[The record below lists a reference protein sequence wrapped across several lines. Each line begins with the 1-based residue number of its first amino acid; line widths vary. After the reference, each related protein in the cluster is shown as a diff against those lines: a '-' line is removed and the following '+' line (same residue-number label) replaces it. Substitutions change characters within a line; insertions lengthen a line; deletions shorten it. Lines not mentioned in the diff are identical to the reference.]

1 MITVA
6 ALGLIGILAWLNP
19 TQQAFEAFARD
30 QLVIYLDETLCREL
44 APSLEHLLSISC
56 NDMLVQNQALL
67 DTLIQEQTQHY
78 NFVVFSIYRTTLALP
93 TFGLLPT
100 YQVDTLGILG
110 QFYLVQVKQR

>member
-6 ALGLIGILAWLNP
+6 ALGLIGSMAWLNP
-19 TQQAFEAFARD
+19 SQQAFERFARD
-30 QLVIYLDETLCREL
+30 HLVTYLDETLCREL
-44 APSLEHLLSISC
+44 APSLEQLLNISC
-56 NDMLVQNQALL
+56 NDVLIQNQALL

-78 NFVVFSIYRTTLALP
+78 NFVLFSIYRTTLALP
-93 TFGLLPT
+93 SFGLLPT